1 MRFNKEK
8 LFRISSVLCLSFC
21 VWNIFRDS
29 MILLEYKKS
38 GSNYRYLFEMAKGF
52 SSTKKFD
59 EEQYEHIQAARFWFD
74 RLNITFSEGEITEE
88 SGWMKRDGTPRIHNK
103 NWSCRIRHKESDGC
117 EKMANETKCN
127 CIFNWKKS
135 IRFSCKSMLWPV
147 SFFICERLLLTVNYM
162 HTLFSPLFIIQT
174 FWLCYRIVCNM
185 TLSDSIC
192 VRQFSAS
199 LFENRLFARFFSSS
213 IYLLCAYFLFNYE
226 LSTYFL
232 LYT

>member
-1 MRFNKEK
+1 
-8 LFRISSVLCLSFC
+8 
-21 VWNIFRDS
+21 
-29 MILLEYKKS
+29 
-38 GSNYRYLFEMAKGF
+38 MAKGF

-59 EEQYEHIQAARFWFD
+59 EEQYERIQAARFWFE
-74 RLNITFSEGEITEE
+74 RLHITFSEDEITEE

-103 NWSCRIRHKESDGC
+103 NWSCRIRHKESDGW